1 MGRGNGFE
9 RVLIIPHIRKAG
21 IKDIVL
27 EVSRWLER
35 EGISYFLLEDDAATL
50 ELELPSGGLADGGDI
65 GLAVALG
72 GDGTMLHAVDVVWG
86 MGVPLVG
93 INIGKLGFLTAAEAH
108 EAQGALA
115 DIFAGRYIESERM
128 PVGCT
133 LSDGGEPAV
142 YRALNE
148 IVVGKLMR
156 ERLIHLSTY
165 INGEF
170 FMRYSG
176 DGLIFASS
184 TGSTA
189 YSLSAGG
196 PIVTPDVKCL
206 LMTPICAHM
215 LFSRP
220 MVLDAADRVTVSVEG
235 MPERLSLSVDGRLD
249 VEVPPG
255 AAMEFYSLEERVKIL
270 ELGGTSFYGTV
281 QRKFMTPPAC
291 DEPLQEESC

>member
-1 MGRGNGFE
+1 MEERSGFE
-9 RVLIIPHIRKAG
+9 KVLIVPHIRKSG
-21 IKDIVL
+21 IKDIVI
-27 EVSRWLER
+27 EVSRWLDR
-35 EGISYFLLEDDAATL
+35 AGVSYFLLEDDAAAL
-50 ELELPSGGLADGGDI
+50 GLDLPSWTLDEAGEVGLAI
-65 GLAVALG
+65 ALG

-86 MGVPLVG
+86 RGVPLVG

-108 EAQGALA
+108 QVSETLA
-115 DIFAGRYIESERM
+115 DIFAGKYVVSERM

-133 LSDGGEPAV
+133 LRADGGESV

-148 IVVGKLMR
+148 IVIGKLVR
-156 ERLIHLSTY
+156 ERLIHLATY

-196 PIVTPDVKCL
+196 PIVTPDVRCL
-206 LMTPICAHM
+206 LLTPICAHV

-220 MVLDAADRVTVSVEG
+220 MVLDRADRVTVSVEG
-235 MPERLSLSVDGRLD
+235 EPERLSLSVDGRLD

-255 AAMEFYSLEERVKIL
+255 ATIDFHALEDTVKIL
-270 ELGGTSFYGTV
+270 ELQGTSFYGTV
-281 QRKFMTPPAC
+281 RRKFMSPPAGE
-291 DEPLQEESC
+291 EPL